1 MTAPVLF
8 VDDEEELRVAA
19 AQTLKLA
26 GLSVLPLAEAEMALA
41 RVARDFP
48 GILITDIRMPGM
60 DGMSLMRRALEIDPA
75 LPVIIVTGNGDVEL
89 AVQAMRDGAYD
100 FLEKPYDP
108 AHLIGIVR
116 RALDKRRLTLENR
129 ALRNQV
135 GGRDAIEARLIG
147 RSEVMVRLR
156 EQIRAVAATEAD
168 VLINGDTGT
177 GKEVIARAIHRASPR
192 QGKPFVHINCA
203 ALPHDLVEIELF
215 GHVAGAFSG
224 ANRTRY
230 GKLEHGRGGT
240 VFLDE
245 IDSLDTAVQA
255 KFLHVIQSRQITPL
269 GSNDV
274 VDLDVRF
281 IAASKERLDLAVEGG
296 RFRSDLYYRLNVVT
310 LRAPPLSERR
320 SDIPQLFVHLAA
332 EAAALYNC
340 AVPDV
345 DPVTLADLA
354 VRDWSGNV
362 RELRNV
368 AGRLVLGLPAE
379 DGARAPLLPVGDA
392 TLPAQVAAH
401 ERSLIAAALAA
412 NAGALKPTYEALG
425 ISRKAL
431 YEKMQK
437 HGLDR
442 GSFA

>member
-1 MTAPVLF
+1 MTGTVLF
-8 VDDEEELRVAA
+8 VDDEEELRCAA

-26 GLSVLPLAEAEMALA
+26 GLSALPLAEAEMALA

-60 DGMSLMRRALEIDPA
+60 DGMTLLRRALEIDPA

-108 AHLIGIVR
+108 AHLTHVVR

-135 GGRDAIEARLIG
+135 GGRDVIEARLIG
-147 RSEVMVRLR
+147 RSGIMVRLR
-156 EQIRAVAATEAD
+156 EQVRAVAATDAD
-168 VLINGDTGT
+168 ALINGETGT

-203 ALPHDLVEIELF
+203 ALPRDLVEIELF

-224 ANRTRY
+224 AHRTRY

-245 IDSLDTAVQA
+245 IDSLDIAVQA
-255 KFLHVIQSRQITPL
+255 KFLQAIQNRQITPL
-269 GSNDV
+269 GSNDP

-281 IAASKERLDLAVEGG
+281 IAASKERLDDAVAEG

-320 SDIPQLFVHLAA
+320 GDIPQLFVHLVQ
-332 EAAALYNC
+332 EAAARYNC
-340 AVPDV
+340 AAPEIDAAA
-345 DPVTLADLA
+345 LSDLA
-354 VRDWSGNV
+354 ALDWSGNV
-362 RELRNV
+362 RELRNAADRFV
-368 AGRLVLGLPAE
+368 MGLPAG
-379 DGARAPLLPVGDA
+379 DSAPGQTVGADD
-392 TLPAQVAAH
+392 TLPARMATH
-401 ERSLIAAALAA
+401 ERSLIAAALAS
-412 NAGALKPTYEALG
+412 NGGALRPTYEALG

-442 GSFA
+442 GTFA

>member
-1 MTAPVLF
+1 MSGEVLF
-8 VDDEEELRVAA
+8 VDDEEELRCAA

-26 GLSVLPLAEAEMALA
+26 GLSASAVPDGEMALA
-41 RVARDFP
+41 RLARDFP
-48 GILITDIRMPGM
+48 GVLITDIRMPGM
-60 DGMSLMRRALEIDPA
+60 DGMTLMRRALEIDPA

-108 AHLIGIVR
+108 AYLVQVVG

-135 GGRDAIEARLIG
+135 GGRDVIEARLIG
-147 RSEVMVRLR
+147 RSDVMVRLR
-156 EQIRAVAATEAD
+156 EQVRAVAATEAD
-168 VLINGDTGT
+168 VLIIGETGT
-177 GKEVIARAIHRASPR
+177 GKEVIARALHRASAR

-203 ALPHDLVEIELF
+203 ALPRDLVEIELF

-224 ANRTRY
+224 AHRTRY

-245 IDSLDTAVQA
+245 IDSLDTGVQA
-255 KFLHVIQSRQITPL
+255 KFLQAIQSRQITPL
-269 GSNDV
+269 GSNDP

-281 IAASKERLDLAVEGG
+281 IAASKDRLEQAVEEG
-296 RFRSDLYYRLNVVT
+296 RFRADLLYRLNVVT

-320 SDIPQLFVHLAA
+320 SDIPLLFVHLVQEAAARYKRPAPEVGPATLA
-332 EAAALYNC
+332 EAAAC
-340 AVPDV
+340 
-345 DPVTLADLA
+345 
-354 VRDWSGNV
+354 DWSGNV
-362 RELRNV
+362 RELRN
-368 AGRLVLGLPAE
+368 AADRFVLGLPAE
-379 DGARAPLLPVGDA
+379 APSAEEGAA
-392 TLPAQVAAH
+392 TGPLPAQVAAH
-401 ERSLIAAALAA
+401 ERALIAAALSAHG
-412 NAGALKPTYEALG
+412 GALRPTYEALG

-442 GSFA
+442 ESFT

>member
-1 MTAPVLF
+1 MSGEVLF
-8 VDDEEELRVAA
+8 VDDEEELRFSA

-26 GLSVLPLAEAEMALA
+26 GLSAAALPEAEMALA
-41 RVARDFP
+41 RLARDFP
-48 GILITDIRMPGM
+48 GVLITDIRMPGM
-60 DGMSLMRRALEIDPA
+60 DGMTLMRRALEIDPA

-108 AHLIGIVR
+108 AHLVQVVR

-135 GGRDAIEARLIG
+135 GGRDVIEARLIG
-147 RSEVMVRLR
+147 RSDVMVRLR
-156 EQIRAVAATEAD
+156 EQLRAVAATEAD
-168 VLINGDTGT
+168 VLINGETGT
-177 GKEVIARAIHRASPR
+177 GKEVIARALHRASPR

-203 ALPHDLVEIELF
+203 ALPRDLVEIELF

-224 ANRTRY
+224 AHRTRY

-255 KFLHVIQSRQITPL
+255 KFLHAIQSRQITPL
-269 GSNDV
+269 GSNDP

-281 IAASKERLDLAVEGG
+281 IAASKDQLDDAVAEG

-310 LRAPPLSERR
+310 LRAPTLSERR
-320 SDIPQLFVHLAA
+320 ADIPLLFVHLVEEAAARYKRPAPDVDPGTLA
-332 EAAALYNC
+332 EAAA
-340 AVPDV
+340 
-345 DPVTLADLA
+345 
-354 VRDWSGNV
+354 RDWSGNV
-362 RELRNV
+362 RELRN
-368 AGRLVLGLPAE
+368 AADRFVLGLPAE
-379 DGARAPLLPVGDA
+379 TAPVESTAPAGP
-392 TLPAQVAAH
+392 LPAQVAAH
-401 ERSLIAAALAA
+401 ERALIAAALAA
-412 NAGALKPTYEALG
+412 HSGALRPTYEALG

-442 GSFA
+442 GSFV